1 MKTWRSFSFYFSGVE
16 EAVAVTLPPPSL
28 SQMPATQY
36 TASQVPPLHSQPHPH
51 HPPPSTPS
59 LPSADPSILA
69 PDSQPA
75 SQNSVQSAPK
85 HLATS
90 TPEDTITSAGSEV
103 VVKINETVCH
113 RGGKSARENNTSE
126 RNGPSSSKPL
136 LDSQPGAPAK
146 KSLKLSTKSTTT
158 ANTSSECQHIKQPD
172 LECLF
177 DNELS
182 PIEVKTKTHVGS
194 KSVGGSCG
202 GPATSTQVQPGGG
215 NRRKKSEDACKTETS
230 LPDVG
235 DPQPSMPTESN
246 EEVLLHASKL
256 PGLPTVSESRS
267 RLPIIGA
274 KEQSQT
280 SSLRLAESQEGGGSI
295 LVPSSFTPRLD
306 EKTSSKCGDG
316 NSQLP
321 SSGLISDIF
330 QSKRMKRGAGEDVVC
345 IEDEEEKEERPA
357 AKRQKKAE
365 VATSIEHVPDKLS
378 VKETSGGLFAGLQSS
393 RRKAR
398 AEAGGGDKPKILNPV
413 EKSPPT
419 NNNEASMEVGEVNKT
434 PKPNGVS
441 TGNHGPSRD
450 TGSATTPVKSSPSM
464 NDSLFSPFLSTRKR
478 KRQATQGDENSLS
491 PENASTNESA
501 PNSASVSVRSLFPD
515 TQGTT
520 AVATTTIPA
529 ARTSA
534 VSWEAKKFDSPFTS
548 LYSAVARFANE
559 SGAPVVLGRRTK
571 STNSTIVKT
580 AADALWEERDGGG
593 GVDGFDG
600 ENPLGTQAN
609 DDGSSQIGVY
619 KPVCTGD
626 GFIEARKAPTLQVC
640 YSRNRLSR
648 QHYYYTT

>member
-1 MKTWRSFSFYFSGVE
+1 M
-16 EAVAVTLPPPSL
+16 AVTLPPPSL

-75 SQNSVQSAPK
+75 SQNSAQSAPK

-90 TPEDTITSAGSEV
+90 AATENTTSSAGSVV

-113 RGGKSARENNTSE
+113 RGGKSTRENDTSE
-126 RNGPSSSKPL
+126 RNEPST
-136 LDSQPGAPAK
+136 DSQPGAPAK
-146 KSLKLSTKSTTT
+146 KRLKLSTKSTTT
-158 ANTSSECQHIKQPD
+158 ANASSECQHIKQPD

-177 DNELS
+177 DNDLS

-215 NRRKKSEDACKTETS
+215 NRRKKSEDACKNETS

-235 DPQPSMPTESN
+235 DPQPSMPTEGN
-246 EEVLLHASKL
+246 EGDLLHASKL

-267 RLPIIGA
+267 RLPVIGA

-295 LVPSSFTPRLD
+295 LVPSSLTPRLD
-306 EKTSSKCGDG
+306 ENRSSKSGDG

-330 QSKRMKRGAGEDVVC
+330 QSKRKKRGAGESVVC

-357 AKRQKKAE
+357 AKKQKKTAE
-365 VATSIEHVPDKLS
+365 VATSIEHVPDKPS

-393 RRKAR
+393 RQKVRM
-398 AEAGGGDKPKILNPV
+398 EAGGGDKPKIL

-419 NNNEASMEVGEVNKT
+419 NNNGYHKASMEIGEVNKT

-464 NDSLFSPFLSTRKR
+464 SDSLFSPFLSTRKR
-478 KRQATQGDENSLS
+478 KRQATQGDENCLS
-491 PENASTNESA
+491 PEKPSTDESA
-501 PNSASVSVRSLFPD
+501 PNSASASVRSLFPD
-515 TQGTT
+515 TQGPA
-520 AVATTTIPA
+520 AVATTTVPA

-534 VSWEAKKFDSPFTS
+534 VSREVKKFDSPFTS
-548 LYSAVARFANE
+548 LYSAVARFASE
-559 SGAPVVLGRRTK
+559 GGAPVVLGRRTK
-571 STNSTIVKT
+571 STNSTIVMT

-609 DDGSSQIGVY
+609 DDGNSQIGVY

-640 YSRNRLSR
+640 YSRNWLSR